1 MSKISYIY
9 DTSSNTTKEL
19 GYMTELKKLTD
30 EELSS
35 VKELREQIAAIIS
48 TVGQLKLTHYLM
60 SEDLKVTSDKLEQ
73 QTSLYKELLGKETQL
88 INGLLEKYGIGSLD
102 IETGIF
108 TPEK

>member
-1 MSKISYIY
+1 
-9 DTSSNTTKEL
+9 
-19 GYMTELKKLTD
+19 MTELKKLTD

-48 TVGQLKLTHYLM
+48 TVGKLKLTHYLM

-73 QTSLYKELLGKETQL
+73 QTSLYKELLDKETQL

>member
-1 MSKISYIY
+1 
-9 DTSSNTTKEL
+9 
-19 GYMTELKKLTD
+19 MTELKKLTD

-73 QTSLYKELLGKETQL
+73 QTSLYKELLDKETQL